1 MDSTD
6 EREENMKLKNLLCI
20 IAAAVLVGCAPV
32 HPTSQQ
38 QKGSQNS
45 ILKIGDPQFT
55 AGIDPAKDWEG
66 WFTIRFGIG
75 ETLFR
80 LTNDFHVEPWLAS
93 SYKKID
99 DQTWEIHLKENV
111 KFSNGNPVNSDA
123 VIASLKRVGENHKEG
138 EIFKTAT
145 YTANNSQTFTV
156 HTEKPSPQFIHELVD
171 SKTAIV
177 DVTSKDKIVGTGP
190 YEVKEFKPNDSIS
203 LTASTHY
210 WGGNASIKEVHY
222 QLIPDQKTLEL
233 AIKSKEVD
241 GGVDL
246 NEKWKRAISK
256 FVSNIDK
263 DDPEYITLQEA
274 FMEKFKEKGFVIDT
288 MEEFERKS
296 KEIEEVI
303 KKLNELN
310 RKNRALLNKYKG
322 DKKFVRVH
330 KRIREENNRIEKES
344 KKRPIIISTYDDE
357 IFKFLKS
364 LKEKIDTKIYD
375 RASILKNDAYFG
387 KAVMADLMNN
397 FREHEGNTFETAD
410 PNATKENYK
419 IYGDDS
425 DRIFIRDRIVKEY
438 LSQYN
443 ETYRF

>member
-1 MDSTD
+1 
-6 EREENMKLKNLLCI
+6 MKLKNLLCI

-45 ILKIGDPQFT
+45 ILKIGDSQFT

-80 LTNDFHVEPWLAS
+80 LTNGFHVEPWLAS

-177 DVTSKDKIVGTGP
+177 DATSKDKIVGTGP

-222 QLIPDQKTLEL
+222 QLITDQKTLE
-233 AIKSKEVD
+233 
-241 GGVDL
+241 
-246 NEKWKRAISK
+246 
-256 FVSNIDK
+256 
-263 DDPEYITLQEA
+263 
-274 FMEKFKEKGFVIDT
+274 
-288 MEEFERKS
+288 
-296 KEIEEVI
+296 
-303 KKLNELN
+303 
-310 RKNRALLNKYKG
+310 
-322 DKKFVRVH
+322 
-330 KRIREENNRIEKES
+330 
-344 KKRPIIISTYDDE
+344 
-357 IFKFLKS
+357 
-364 LKEKIDTKIYD
+364 
-375 RASILKNDAYFG
+375 
-387 KAVMADLMNN
+387 
-397 FREHEGNTFETAD
+397 
-410 PNATKENYK
+410 
-419 IYGDDS
+419 
-425 DRIFIRDRIVKEY
+425 
-438 LSQYN
+438 
-443 ETYRF
+443 

>member
-1 MDSTD
+1 MTIDILIVF
-6 EREENMKLKNLLCI
+6 NMLLTGFDAPRLKRLYFGRKLKDHNLLQAITRVNRPYKDNRYGYVIDFADIKRNFEETNEAYLKELNRFNEVEIEGGLPNIFSHVLEDKETLINKVKEARQILFDYTTDNLEEFSKEISEIEDKEVLLNIKRVLTEARDCFNIVRTFGDDELKEVFKKIEISRLPQMLSELQRHITLINQKEAFNGNEETKMLINEAMEEITFSFKKISEEELKI
-20 IAAAVLVGCAPV
+20 IA
-32 HPTSQQ
+32 
-38 QKGSQNS
+38 
-45 ILKIGDPQFT
+45 
-55 AGIDPAKDWEG
+55 
-66 WFTIRFGIG
+66 
-75 ETLFR
+75 
-80 LTNDFHVEPWLAS
+80 
-93 SYKKID
+93 
-99 DQTWEIHLKENV
+99 
-111 KFSNGNPVNSDA
+111 
-123 VIASLKRVGENHKEG
+123 
-138 EIFKTAT
+138 
-145 YTANNSQTFTV
+145 
-156 HTEKPSPQFIHELVD
+156 
-171 SKTAIV
+171 
-177 DVTSKDKIVGTGP
+177 
-190 YEVKEFKPNDSIS
+190 
-203 LTASTHY
+203 
-210 WGGNASIKEVHY
+210 
-222 QLIPDQKTLEL
+222 
-233 AIKSKEVD
+233 